1 MKNFELQI
9 CVMTGD
15 ERGDQRNTI
24 AISKSRE
31 SLEKYCEDLFDT
43 KPVELS
49 PINCPIKE
57 HWKYV
62 ISDTYYTIIE
72 SNIDIV

>member
-9 CVMTGD
+9 CVMTGS
-15 ERGDQRNTI
+15 ELGDCRNTI
-24 AISKSRE
+24 AISDSKE
-31 SLEKYCEDLFDT
+31 KLEKYCEDLFHT

-72 SNIDIV
+72 SKIDIV